1 VIFAHR
7 RQDAA
12 MSDGEGVHQL
22 GFFEKALLWILSLFA
37 RLYYLS
43 LRYRAHEGELAALAD
58 CSVPSVLVIWHN
70 RILLSP
76 KMRWKY
82 RPTRRIYAAISSSRD
97 GSLISAFI
105 GMLGIRSRRGSS
117 SRRASAVALELM
129 QCLKQG
135 HDIAI
140 TPDGPRGPL
149 YSFHEGA
156 AALARM
162 ANAPVILL
170 QANPRHAL
178 RFNSWDGFYL
188 PAPFSVVEMRGRRFT
203 RAELPKDRAECAE
216 FLRKAM
222 LEMTSDLPEP
232 PRCARERRAAEKA
245 ASEAA
250 GVVIPGETASR

>member
-1 VIFAHR
+1 MSGAEGAVHR
-7 RQDAA
+7 
-12 MSDGEGVHQL
+12 L
-22 GFFEKALLWILSLFA
+22 GFFEKALLWVLSLFA
-37 RLYYLS
+37 RAYYLT
-43 LRYRAHEGELAALAD
+43 LRYRAPEGEVAALSD
-58 CSVPSVLVIWHN
+58 CSVPSVLVICHN
-70 RILLSP
+70 RILFSP

-82 RPTRRIYAAISSSRD
+82 RRTRRIYAAISSSRD

-117 SRRASAVALELM
+117 SKRASAVALELL
-129 QCLKQG
+129 QCLKEG

-149 YSFHEGA
+149 YTFHEGA

-222 LEMTSDLPEP
+222 LELTSDLPEP
-232 PRCARERRAAEKA
+232 PRCAKERRLAAEKA
-245 ASEAA
+245 AAEASLA
-250 GVVIPGETASR
+250 KAAEAPGETGNR